1 MVCEDEPHER
11 KMGTS
16 EMSRLDFWSLLT
28 SEKTE
33 MTTREISKIAAGR
46 MILFDSIIQ
55 RLPEG
60 FGLKNTKM
68 EGIRLLLIIKP
79 KTVDILEAIRV
90 YMRITEVI
98 REDNENYYM
107 SKTFQ
112 KIRGLLKQKNRN
124 NKAVFIN
131 PIKARERTLSSRP
144 KGRNSL
150 SSWWLRR

>member
-1 MVCEDEPHER
+1 MMVCEDESRER

-16 EMSRLDFWSLLT
+16 EMSRLDFWSLVT

-55 RLPEG
+55 RLPKG
-60 FGLKNTKM
+60 FGLKITKM

-90 YMRITEVI
+90 YEAIGKVI
-98 REDNENYYM
+98 GKDNENYYM
-107 SKTFQ
+107 SKTFE
-112 KIRGLLKQKNRN
+112 K
-124 NKAVFIN
+124 
-131 PIKARERTLSSRP
+131 
-144 KGRNSL
+144 
-150 SSWWLRR
+150 